1 MVDQNNFYS
10 AWQGEPPFDAA
21 ALMRTAR
28 RLRED
33 FIAFFSAQPGAYG
46 IMLRPNPVNAGGG
59 IGLHQSFVVTF
70 NGQTELKD
78 LAFTLSH
85 EMFHTFQPR
94 LDAGGGSNSALE
106 NAWFNEGLAVF
117 YQREFLLRAGLIDS
131 KAYLRDLNSHA
142 GRYYSSALVNT
153 PNSEVAA
160 GFWRD
165 TRIRT
170 LPYDRGFLYFA
181 TVDEAVRA
189 ASGNARTLDDLVK
202 EMRELQDSGHT
213 LTPADW
219 ANLLTRELGE
229 AGVTAWRAML
239 AGGIPLPGSGAF
251 GPCFRR
257 TTRELRRYQLGFE
270 PAALTENPRMVRG
283 LIEGSGA
290 QRAGLR
296 DGDQILRPV
305 PQDAIQAD
313 QQARLKLQVRRD
325 GQDFELSYLPRG
337 ETVTAWQWERVEN
350 ISEEECATF

>member
-1 MVDQNNFYS
+1 MATARTLRQDFVAF
-10 AWQGEPPFDAA
+10 FAA
-21 ALMRTAR
+21 A
-28 RLRED
+28 
-33 FIAFFSAQPGAYG
+33 PGAYG

-59 IGLHQSFVVTF
+59 IGLHRSFVLTF
-70 NGQTELKD
+70 DEDTEQTD

-94 LDAGGGSNSALE
+94 LDAGGGANASLE

-117 YQREFLLRAGLIDS
+117 FQREFLLRAGLVGPD
-131 KAYLRDLNSHA
+131 AYLADLNTHA
-142 GRYYSSALVNT
+142 GRYYSNLLGDT

-181 TVDEAVRA
+181 TVDEAVRE
-189 ASGNARTLDDLVK
+189 ASGSARSLDDLTR
-202 EMRELQDSGHT
+202 EMRRLQDEGQV

-219 ANLLTRELGE
+219 ERLVRRELGD
-229 AGVTAWRAML
+229 AGPAALHDML
-239 AGGIPLPGSGAF
+239 AGGAPLPGSGAF

-257 TTRELRRYQLGFE
+257 TTRELRRYELGFE
-270 PAALTENPRMVRG
+270 PAVLTEDPRIVRG
-283 LIEGSGA
+283 LVGGSAA

-296 DGDQILRPV
+296 NGDRILQPV

-313 QQARLKLQVRRD
+313 QQARLELQVRRGEETLD
-325 GQDFELSYLPRG
+325 LEYLPRG
-337 ETVTAWQWERVEN
+337 ETVTVWQWERVAGVPDAQCPN
-350 ISEEECATF
+350 R